1 MIDEGV
7 VRQIVREVIR
17 RRLGPPSASH
27 RAPAAMLPD
36 WPRVQTHASH
46 ACYVLA
52 RGADDEGPCL
62 IEPAVSCTHC
72 SFCQSH
78 GH

>member
-17 RRLGPPSASH
+17 RRLGPPSASP
-27 RAPAAMLPD
+27 RAPAMLPD